1 MIGNLLHKQ
10 IRFSQLLFFALTS
23 SLGLGI
29 LLVVFQLFIDTQ
41 SLFSSSNDLL
51 SNQTVI
57 ISKAIGRDNAFTEEE
72 IQTLKQ
78 QEFIKKV
85 GGFTNGT
92 YRVQGSVSLLG
103 MGGMS
108 TDMFLE
114 SVSDRFIDVQDT
126 NWKWTPDQRRV
137 PVIIPKNYI
146 DLYNYGFAPGAGLP
160 QIDQK
165 LISQI
170 PITLKLTGVSKRET
184 YDAYILATSEKI
196 NTILVP
202 ESFLEYTNQLLSP
215 NEKVNISRVIME
227 VVNPSDPKLLDFLEQ
242 NKYQYFQSELLSS
255 RISYFLQLILTVVLG
270 IGILITILSIT
281 LVVTN
286 INLLILKNKQ
296 TICQLYFLGFSRQQ
310 IANVY
315 HKLSYKILAV
325 SICVALVIAISCKFI
340 LASQL
345 TILQSESSTF
355 SIVYIFIAAI
365 VLFVVLAFYYT
376 KHTNKKIKQM
386 TAINTSLL
394 TTEI

>member
-1 MIGNLLHKQ
+1 VIKELLHKQ
-10 IRFSQLLFFALTS
+10 IHFSQLLFFALTS

-41 SLFSSSNDLL
+41 SLFGSSSDLL

-57 ISKAIGRDNAFTEEE
+57 ISKQLGRDNAFTQEE
-72 IQTLKQ
+72 IETLKQ
-78 QEFIKKV
+78 QEFVKKV

-92 YRVQGSVSLLG
+92 YRVKGSVSIMG
-103 MGGMS
+103 MSSIS

-114 SVSDRFIDVQDT
+114 AVSDRFIDVDDE
-126 NWKWTPDQRRV
+126 NWNWSPSSREV
-137 PVIIPKNYI
+137 PIIIPKNYI

-160 QIDQK
+160 QIDQN
-165 LISQI
+165 LIRKI
-170 PITLKLTGVSKRET
+170 PIELNLIGTSKREV

-202 ESFLEYTNQLLSP
+202 ETFLNYTNQLLSP
-215 NEKVNISRVIME
+215 DKEVRISRVIME
-227 VVNPSDPKLLDFLEQ
+227 VVNPSDPKLLDFLAK

-255 RISYFLQLILTVVLG
+255 RISYFLQLVLSIVLG

-296 TICQLYFLGFSRQQ
+296 TICQLHFLGFSRKQ

-315 HKLSYKILAV
+315 LAISYKILAV
-325 SICVALVIAISCKFI
+325 SIIIALVLTVICKFAFVPFFEN
-340 LASQL
+340 LGVL
-345 TILQSESSTF
+345 TSTF
-355 SIVYIFIAAI
+355 SLVYVGIAAI
-365 VLFVVLAFYYT
+365 LLFVILAIYYT
-376 KHTNKKIKQM
+376 KHTHKKIKQM
-386 TAINTSLL
+386 TAVNTSLL

>member
-1 MIGNLLHKQ
+1 MIADLLHKQ

-41 SLFSSSNDLL
+41 SLFGSSNDLL

-57 ISKAIGRDNAFTEEE
+57 ISKEIGRNNAFTEEE
-72 IQTLKQ
+72 IKTLRQ

-114 SVSDRFIDVQDT
+114 SVSDRFIDVKDV
-126 NWKWTPDQRRV
+126 NWKWTPDQRKV

-170 PITLKLTGVSKRET
+170 PITLKLTGASKRET

-202 ESFLEYTNQLLSP
+202 KSFLEHTNQLLSP

-227 VVNPSDPKLLDFLEQ
+227 VVNPSDPKLLDFLEK
-242 NKYQYFQSELLSS
+242 NKYQ
-255 RISYFLQLILTVVLG
+255 
-270 IGILITILSIT
+270 
-281 LVVTN
+281 
-286 INLLILKNKQ
+286 
-296 TICQLYFLGFSRQQ
+296 
-310 IANVY
+310 
-315 HKLSYKILAV
+315 
-325 SICVALVIAISCKFI
+325 
-340 LASQL
+340 
-345 TILQSESSTF
+345 
-355 SIVYIFIAAI
+355 
-365 VLFVVLAFYYT
+365 
-376 KHTNKKIKQM
+376 
-386 TAINTSLL
+386 
-394 TTEI
+394 

>member
-10 IRFSQLLFFALTS
+10 IHFSQLLFFALTS

-29 LLVVFQLFIDTQ
+29 LLIAFQLFIDTQ

-51 SNQTVI
+51 GNKNII
-57 ISKAIGRDNAFTEEE
+57 ISKAIGTDNTFTPEEVEE
-72 IQTLKQ
+72 IEQ
-78 QEFIKKV
+78 QEFVKGI
-85 GGFTNGT
+85 GHFTNGV
-92 YRVQGSVSLLG
+92 YRVRGSVSVAG
-103 MGGMS
+103 MDGIT

-114 SVSDRFIDVQDT
+114 AVPDSFIDIQDE
-126 NWKWTPDQRRV
+126 NWKWTPNSREV
-137 PVIIPKNYI
+137 PIIIPKIYI
-146 DLYNYGFAPGAGLP
+146 NLYNHGYAPVVGLP
-160 QIDQK
+160 QIK
-165 LISQI
+165 KELIREI
-170 PITLKLTGVSKRET
+170 PIELQLIGSQKRKT
-184 YDAYILATSEKI
+184 YNAYILDTSEKI

-202 ESFLEYTNQLLSP
+202 ESFLQHTNKLLSP
-215 NEKVNISRVIME
+215 DKEVKVSRIILE
-227 VVNPSDPKLLDFLEQ
+227 VTNPSDPKVLDYLTKK
-242 NKYQYFQSELLSS
+242 NYQYLKNDIQSS

-296 TICQLYFLGFSRQQ
+296 TICQLYFLGFSRKQ

-325 SICVALVIAISCKFI
+325 SICIALIIAISCKFI
-340 LASQL
+340 LASRL
-345 TILQSESSTF
+345 TILQSESSAF